1 MTGAVWL
8 RVRGLFPCLHQEGVE
23 AYSLPLAGVGSLVL
37 SVTMEVLGEK
47 PTGRLFRAGFL
58 VPQVGSVLKEQLEYQ
73 NQMCRG
79 TSTASSCPRSRFL
92 EVHTS
97 SLKRRKASLW
107 MC

>member
-58 VPQVGSVLKEQLEYQ
+58 VPQVGSVLKESAGVSKSNVQRNKY
-73 NQMCRG
+73 
-79 TSTASSCPRSRFL
+79 SFL
-92 EVHTS
+92 LPPFQILGSAHKFSQT
-97 SLKRRKASLW
+97 
-107 MC
+107 